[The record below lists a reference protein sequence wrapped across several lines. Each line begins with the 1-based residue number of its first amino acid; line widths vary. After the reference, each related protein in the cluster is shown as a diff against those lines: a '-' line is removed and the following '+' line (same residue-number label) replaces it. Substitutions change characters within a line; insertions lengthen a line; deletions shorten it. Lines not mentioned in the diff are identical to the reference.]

1 MKVKSWFFEK
11 IHKIEKPLARTNQ
24 TESFPSGSEWIVGDL
39 MTEIRSWRD
48 VRKRLWTKECE
59 QPPETEEVREVFFFA
74 AVRKNTALPISW
86 FFRQKYWS
94 VLNTGEYSQPRDL
107 LDTGNEPASPM
118 SPALQT
124 DSLSPEPVSESCSV
138 VSDSWRPL
146 E

>member
-1 MKVKSWFFEK
+1 
-11 IHKIEKPLARTNQ
+11 
-24 TESFPSGSEWIVGDL
+24 

-124 DSLSPEPVSESCSV
+124 DSLQNALCCVVNQFLQIESGYAMIMHMV
-138 VSDSWRPL
+138 KTKAL
-146 E
+146 MK